1 MACRIEVGR
10 REITS
15 PAPFEEA
22 VVEDLDIGAAD
33 ESRR

>member
-1 MACRIEVGR
+1 MVRRIEVSR
-10 REITS
+10 PEITS

-33 ESRR
+33 ERRL